1 MGMLS
6 RAFILAMLFASVAL
20 AQQQDQTM
28 MERIMNPNRD
38 KLNPMGEKKF
48 AQKPFE
54 GREFAGVRDFGG
66 VSKAPTKD
74 FATRKFLGIRNPWFG
89 KKEFETDAARGLRKF
104 AFADKEYS
112 SRSIDTREAPDA
124 AKGMVVRPSGM
135 NTTKEFLDR
144 GKSQDAIDAA
154 NPAGKPLS
162 IDDVRTLLNR
172 NR

>member
-1 MGMLS
+1 
-6 RAFILAMLFASVAL
+6 MLFATAAF

-38 KLNPMGEKKF
+38 KTNPMGAKKF

-104 AFADKEYS
+104 ALADREYS
-112 SRSIDTREAPDA
+112 SRTVDTREAPDA
-124 AKGMVVRPSGM
+124 KRGMVVRSAGM
-135 NTTKEFLDR
+135 DTTKQFLDR
-144 GKSQDAIDAA
+144 GKSQDALDAA
-154 NPAGKPLS
+154 TPAGKPLS
-162 IDDVRTLLNR
+162 IDDVRELLNR